1 MTALE
6 SRKQLLIAESELN
19 RVQLVIEGRSV
30 AGDVHA
36 LTRQAKTLSSAASAV
51 TILVGG
57 IMSWRRT
64 QKAARANEKSSWWQN
79 LLKGASMA
87 SSFWSQMRP
96 TDRNRNEE

>member
-19 RVQLVIEGRSV
+19 RMQLVIEGQSV
-30 AGDVHA
+30 ARDVHA
-36 LTRQAKTLSSAASAV
+36 LTRQAKTMSSMASAV

-57 IMSWRRT
+57 IISWRRT
-64 QKAARANEKSSWWQN
+64 KKATRDSEKISWWQK

-87 SSFWSQMRP
+87 SSFWMQMRSA
-96 TDRNRNEE
+96 DRNRKED